1 MKFQIQSRER
11 YCRVPLK
18 FIVRRWRTLS
28 PDKGCS
34 GRTKRPPLVWSL
46 LLCCAALRP
55 RIFYFHDTSES
66 VLSIYLSINVQM
78 CYVLQMLL
86 LLLPCHRANCIVQRT
101 WFEQLRFVYCL
112 WNIKLSETRLLIKTR
127 SGWPASLS
135 TCVVYFQLEL
145 LFDLLV
151 ATATAVYSSSYL
163 LLSSS
168 VNKKTSV
175 PYIETFYF
183 PVKHKHFLGMRWM
196 ELCSPSRTTRVDPD
210 PEKKASKEFAS
221 YQMEWRHE
229 SRNECSL
236 E

>member
-1 MKFQIQSRER
+1 MKDAESRQR
-11 YCRVPLK
+11 MQWTNQATTSCLK
-18 FIVRRWRTLS
+18 FTFV
-28 PDKGCS
+28 
-34 GRTKRPPLVWSL
+34 
-46 LLCCAALRP
+46 LCCAAAKDILFSRHI
-55 RIFYFHDTSES
+55 RKCSF
-66 VLSIYLSINVQM
+66 YLSINVQM
-78 CYVLQMLL
+78 CYVLQMLLLL

-183 PVKHKHFLGMRWM
+183 PVKHKHFLGMKWM

>member
-1 MKFQIQSRER
+1 MSTGFRLKGIICPFLKHPLNCACCDRIERRNEMKFQIQSRER

-86 LLLPCHRANCIVQRT
+86 LLLLLPCHRANCIVQRT

-135 TCVVYFQLEL
+135 TCVVCFNWNCSLT
-145 LFDLLV
+145 FWW
-151 ATATAVYSSSYL
+151 L
-163 LLSSS
+163 LLLRF
-168 VNKKTSV
+168 THRLI
-175 PYIETFYF
+175 YYY
-183 PVKHKHFLGMRWM
+183 HH
-196 ELCSPSRTTRVDPD
+196 
-210 PEKKASKEFAS
+210 
-221 YQMEWRHE
+221 Q
-229 SRNECSL
+229 
-236 E
+236 